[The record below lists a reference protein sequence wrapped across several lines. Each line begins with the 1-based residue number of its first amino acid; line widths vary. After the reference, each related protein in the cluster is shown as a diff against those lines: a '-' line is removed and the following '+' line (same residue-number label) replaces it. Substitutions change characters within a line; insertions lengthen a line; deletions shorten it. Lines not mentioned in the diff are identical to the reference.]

1 MKSNAIKIGLLLAG
15 SAGLILLSPKSRD
28 YIRNM
33 TKNINDNV
41 NNIKCD
47 ILKSKIQ
54 PEKINF
60 C

>member
-1 MKSNAIKIGLLLAG
+1 MKSSAIKIGFLLAG

-28 YIRNM
+28 YIKNI
-33 TKNINDNV
+33 TKTINDNV

-47 ILKSKIQ
+47 LIKSKME